1 MGLSPINSIVR
12 TGSLLNVVAPM
23 SQPST
28 KIIQNVPYHN
38 SQPRRSV
45 THIQQQQQQQV
56 MFVKPH
62 LPPPHQT
69 II

>member
-1 MGLSPINSIVR
+1 MALSPINSIVR

-38 SQPRRSV
+38 YQPRQSV
-45 THIQQQQQQQV
+45 THIQQQQQV

-62 LPPPHQT
+62 LPPSHQT